1 MNGKDILGGART
13 LYHRDSHHLFIPQG
27 DRMLTLDEMEKLM
40 ILEAL
45 ERHNGNRT
53 KAALSL
59 GICIRTLRN
68 KIHQL
73 RAAKID
79 HWALKPSKF
88 APKSR

>member
-13 LYHRDSHHLFIPQG
+13 LYHRDSHHLFISQG
-27 DRMLTLDEMEKLM
+27 DCCMTLQEAEKIM
-40 ILEAL
+40 IIDAL
-45 ERHNGNRT
+45 ERYNGNRT
-53 KAALSL
+53 RAALSL

-88 APKSR
+88 APKQ